1 MVGHY
6 NGAKLRFGGPLARQ
20 ASLFDE
26 DRSVPLM
33 LGAAAA
39 RNRRRFLPSCLM

>member
-6 NGAKLRFGGPLARQ
+6 NGAKPRSGGPLARQ

-26 DRSVPLM
+26 DWRVPLM
-33 LGAAAA
+33 LELPWREIAGA
-39 RNRRRFLPSCLM
+39 SCPLA